1 MEGILHDKSFQVN
14 NASGMSID
22 RNIFPMTTG
31 KRIIPAVSH
40 GNSMKK
46 YQWLIFPVSAL
57 AILFLLTISPGCLTN
72 PPSEKNL
79 TGDELAN
86 QYLQHANAI
95 KDYRSEYV
103 ERGGTAE
110 NTFITRFRFD
120 YKTPSFARMEV
131 IESHFMTPGTFV
143 TTNGTLTTYYDAD
156 TGTYGTSSE
165 PNLLGEYDYQ
175 AMVHQIVTDRNFT
188 ILGHDSQQKN
198 IRYLIEV
205 ATDPWSTTYTPYV
218 SSRIRAWIE
227 PSTGL
232 AWNISSYYDCDVVSV
247 PTPTPPPYGPFAQE
261 TCSRSDLPNKVIEYQ
276 SIDVNTG
283 IPDSHFNFV
292 PPEGSGPRC
301 VPKYVNYVE
310 PPLTDTSVPI
320 DKPLPEGVRYS
331 LNESDSGRTITLQTG
346 EVIEITL
353 DIIPGLAMQW
363 IMPTEGASLELM
375 NAGPIIYHMPETGEY
390 TPPQYRMRGYYRWR
404 FRAIRP
410 GIETFDGIFSLGGCD
425 IGEAERFNLTVQVT
439 DSG

>member
-1 MEGILHDKSFQVN
+1 MKIVQKYISFLSILAMLLFLI
-14 NASGMSID
+14 AYSGCIMNFPSD
-22 RNIFPMTTG
+22 RN
-31 KRIIPAVSH
+31 
-40 GNSMKK
+40 
-46 YQWLIFPVSAL
+46 
-57 AILFLLTISPGCLTN
+57 LT
-72 PPSEKNL
+72 E
-79 TGDELAN
+79 DELTN
-86 QYLQHANAI
+86 QYLRHANAI

-103 ERGGTAE
+103 ETGGTAE
-110 NTFITRFRFD
+110 NPSMTRFRYD
-120 YKTPSFARMEV
+120 YKKPSFARMEV
-131 IESHFMTPGTFV
+131 IESNFMTPGTFA
-143 TTNGTLTTYYDAD
+143 TTNGTSTTFYDAD
-156 TGTYGTSSE
+156 TGTYDTSSRLN
-165 PNLLGEYDYQ
+165 PTWEYDYQ
-175 AMVHQIVTDRNFT
+175 VMVHQIVADRNFT
-188 ILGHDSQQKN
+188 ILGNDSQEKN

-232 AWNISSYYDCDVVSV
+232 AWNISTYYDCEGGSV
-247 PTPTPPPYGPFAQE
+247 PTPTTPPYGPFTQE
-261 TCSRSDLPNKVIEYQ
+261 SCSRSDLPNKVIEYQ

-310 PPLTDTSVPI
+310 PPLTDTSVPL

-331 LNESDSGRTITLQTG
+331 LNESDSGRTVILHTG

-353 DIIPGLAMQW
+353 DIIPGLAIQW

-375 NAGPIIYHMPETGEY
+375 NAGPIIYHIPETEEY
-390 TPPQYRMRGYYRWR
+390 TPPLYRLRGYYRWR
-404 FRAIRP
+404 FRAIHP
-410 GIETFDGIFSLGGCD
+410 GIETFDGIFSSSGCD
-425 IGEAERFNLTVQVT
+425 IGKAKRFNLTVQVT